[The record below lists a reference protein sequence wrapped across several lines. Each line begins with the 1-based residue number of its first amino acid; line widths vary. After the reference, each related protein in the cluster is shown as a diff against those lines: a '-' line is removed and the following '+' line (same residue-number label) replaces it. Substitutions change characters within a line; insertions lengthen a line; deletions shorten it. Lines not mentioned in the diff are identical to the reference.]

1 MKKLIGVMVAVLVF
15 SCVAVIG
22 PVVQA
27 GAQEKCATQGALALA
42 LAEMLKLKVVSAE
55 AAAEKL
61 SEFGIEPE
69 GGWALDAC
77 VTEEVK
83 ANLAEDY
90 RAAVAAGS
98 VVGAAG
104 LVDTALKAI
113 GAFDPRQDVS
123 PARK

>member
-1 MKKLIGVMVAVLVF
+1 MKKLIGVMMTVLVF
-15 SCVAVIG
+15 SCGAVVG

-27 GAQEKCATQGALALA
+27 GAQECATQGALALA

-61 SEFGIEPE
+61 SGFGIEPE
-69 GGWALDAC
+69 DGWALDAC

-104 LVDTALKAI
+104 LVDSALKAI
-113 GAFDPRQDVS
+113 GAFDPQQDIS
-123 PARK
+123 PSK